1 MHMRS
6 LLLFTALMAPL
17 AAQAAGVPSLVAQQ
31 GRLLNSD
38 GTAVTIPVTLTF
50 ALYSSAT
57 GAAALWTESQNITPD
72 DGYFAVQLGSGTPFP
87 AGLWDGSAKYLGLKV
102 NDDVEMT
109 PREAIMAV
117 PYALVAN
124 DVIGDIHPNSISV
137 NGEVVISSTG
147 KWVGTM
153 NGPAGA
159 AGPTGPAGPTGATG
173 ATGPVGP
180 AGAVGGNGPVG
191 ATGAVGATGPVG
203 PTGDTGAVGA
213 KGPTGPP
220 GPTGAAGT
228 FSFAT
233 CQTVDSA
240 LTSLNNYFTTIDAN
254 CPSGLHALSGGYA
267 YSGTWGSNH
276 QCIPI
281 SNFMVY
287 TGTYTWRVV
296 WAAPDTTTCAL
307 HSALTWVLCC
317 P

>member
-1 MHMRS
+1 MYKGLRS
-6 LLLFTALMAPL
+6 LLLLAALMVPL
-17 AAQAAGVPSLVAQQ
+17 AAQAAGVPNLVAQQ

-38 GTAVTIPVTLTF
+38 GTAVTVPVTLTF

-57 GAAALWTESQNITPD
+57 GAAALWTESQTITPD

-124 DVIGDIHPNSISV
+124 DVIGDIHPSSISV

-153 NGPAGA
+153 NGPVGA

-180 AGAVGGNGPVG
+180 
-191 ATGAVGATGPVG
+191 
-203 PTGDTGAVGA
+203 TGDTGAVGA
-213 KGPTGPP
+213 KGPTGPT
-220 GPTGAAGT
+220 GPTGT
-228 FSFAT
+228 FSAAA
-233 CQTVDSA
+233 CESHESA
-240 LTSLNNYFTTIDAN
+240 LTYLNSAFTTIEAN
-254 CPSGLHALSGGYA
+254 CPSGLRAVSGGYVGA
-267 YSGTWGSNH
+267 GTWGSNH

-281 SNFMVY
+281 SNTMVY

-296 WAAPDTTTCAL
+296 WAAPDAVTCAL